1 MSLIIGLTGPT
12 GAGKTTA
19 SKAAQYLGFKVIDC
33 DKISRKATEK
43 GSEGLKALCDVFGK
57 EILFK
62 DNTLNRK
69 ALANIAFSS
78 KEKTEILNKT
88 LLPIIVELV
97 KKEIEGDRVL
107 LDAPT
112 LFESGLDSIC
122 HHTVAVLADENS
134 RKMRI
139 INRDGLSEAEALTR
153 MGAGKADE
161 FYLWKTENIIYNNG
175 SDEELFSSAE
185 KLFKKLLGG
194 N

>member
-19 SKAAQYLGFKVIDC
+19 SKAAEDLGFKVIDC
-33 DKISRKATEK
+33 DKVSRKATEK
-43 GSEGLKALCDVFGK
+43 GSIGLKALCDVFGK
-57 EILFK
+57 EILFE
-62 DNTLNRK
+62 DETLNRK

-78 KEKTEILNKT
+78 KEKTELLNKI
-88 LLPIIVELV
+88 LLPIIVDMV
-97 KKEIEGDRVL
+97 KKEINGDKVL

-122 HHTVAVLADENS
+122 NHTVTVLADENS

-139 INRDGLSEAEALTR
+139 INRDGLSEAQADIR
-153 MGAGKADE
+153 MNAGKPDE
-161 FYLWKTENIIYNNG
+161 FYLNRTKNVIYNNG
-175 SDEELFSSAE
+175 DNLYEEAE
-185 KLFKKLLGG
+185 NLFKKLLGG

>member
-19 SKAAQYLGFKVIDC
+19 SRVAQDLGFKVIDC
-33 DKISRKATEK
+33 DKVSRKATEK
-43 GSEGLKALCDVFGK
+43 GSEGLKALVKVFGK
-57 EILFK
+57 EILFE
-62 DNTLNRK
+62 DESLNRK

-88 LLPIIVELV
+88 LLPIIVVLI
-97 KKEIEGDRVL
+97 KREIKGDRVL

-139 INRDGLSEAEALTR
+139 INRDGLSETEALTR
-153 MGAGKADE
+153 MGAGKPDE
-161 FYLWKTENIIYNNG
+161 FYLNRTENIIYNNG
-175 SDEELFSSAE
+175 DTLDKEAE
-185 KLFKKLLGG
+185 NLFKKLLGG